1 MMIAVSVI
9 DNNLPYRTTLTI
21 YLEKVPGISVVF
33 TGSSLSE
40 LPQMQKA
47 KPSVVIIDIDL
58 SEPGREAVQ
67 QVKGILPEAAILVL
81 TTQEDKENIFASLTA
96 GAIGY
101 LLKTESPKTIL
112 AAIRSVHRGEAVF
125 NGSVAR
131 QILTYFQKPV
141 NSLPGIGAYNLT
153 PREQEILVLLMDGL
167 SYKDIAAKCFV
178 SIDTVNSH
186 IRKIYAKLNVRS
198 RAEIA
203 ARFR

>member
-1 MMIAVSVI
+1 MIAVSVI
-9 DNNLPYRTTLTI
+9 DNNLPYRSTLIT
-21 YLEKVPGISVVF
+21 YLEKAPGISVVF

-40 LPQMQKA
+40 LPQMQKV
-47 KPSVVIIDIDL
+47 KPSVVIIDISL
-58 SEPGREAVQ
+58 NVPGKEAVQ
-67 QVKGILPEAAILVL
+67 LVKEVLPEAAVIVL
-81 TTQEDKENIFASLTA
+81 TTLEEKEAIFASLAA

-112 AAIRSVHRGEAVF
+112 AAIRSVHRGEGVF
-125 NGSVAR
+125 NGLVAR
-131 QILTYFQKPV
+131 KVLTYFQKPV

-153 PREQEILVLLMDGL
+153 PRELEILVLLMDGL